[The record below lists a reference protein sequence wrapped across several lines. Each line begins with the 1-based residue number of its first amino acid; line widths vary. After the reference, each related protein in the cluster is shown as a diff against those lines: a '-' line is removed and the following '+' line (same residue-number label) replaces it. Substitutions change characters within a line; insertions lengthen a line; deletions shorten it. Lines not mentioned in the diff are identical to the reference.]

1 MSLTIADVDKRIQDA
16 LEALKLE
23 SQIVSDIAADAD
35 DGTGTATASDGDD
48 YDFEFCAGP
57 FGFRSR
63 PMNGAGG
70 LMLKVGGEGGTAF
83 VIGFRDRQ
91 YEIALEKGE
100 SAAYGASGC
109 NTKWDKDGNIISTP
123 TGAGK
128 VQHAGTDHP
137 APKFDLYQDKVNK
150 LLKVLSVI
158 VLSNCDPAGGPLA
171 GTLLAPLDPTLGATN
186 ADALAALIL
195 ALAAVADFQS
205 TKVTNG

>member
-1 MSLTIADVDKRIQDA
+1 MPTH
-16 LEALKLE
+16 
-23 SQIVSDIAADAD
+23 
-35 DGTGTATASDGDD
+35 GTGTATASDGDD

-70 LMLKVGGEGGTAF
+70 LMLKARWRRRLGVRHRLPRSPVRDRAREGRVGGVQRERLQHEVGQG
-83 VIGFRDRQ
+83 RQ
-91 YEIALEKGE
+91 YHLD
-100 SAAYGASGC
+100 AA
-109 NTKWDKDGNIISTP
+109 
-123 TGAGK
+123 GAGK
-128 VQHAGTDHP
+128 VQLAGTDHP